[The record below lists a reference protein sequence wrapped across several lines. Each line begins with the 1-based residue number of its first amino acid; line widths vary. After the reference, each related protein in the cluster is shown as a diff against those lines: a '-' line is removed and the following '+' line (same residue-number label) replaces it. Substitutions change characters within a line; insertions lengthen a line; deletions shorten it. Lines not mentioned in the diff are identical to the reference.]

1 MFCRLHF
8 IRYIYLLKNIMFSF
22 IWFFSLL
29 HAFYIIIVGC
39 VTLAISLY
47 MLTLYLIQQSFRAP
61 RLDNF
66 RPVVLNLFWPIFLKK
81 YRMDNFA
88 MLTPHEQ
95 PVETVLPGLSMG
107 MPLLWESHG
116 KRPVGRAGLGGQRGQ
131 LPQAPAG
138 RGPPWWNLFVSNI
151 ILLWKIPWFRS
162 DTRIQLYIIFLC
174 CVKYQGPPTGIDFS
188 TSLTFCQI

>member
-66 RPVVLNLFWPIFLKK
+66 RPVVLNLF
-81 YRMDNFA
+81 
-88 MLTPHEQ
+88 
-95 PVETVLPGLSMG
+95 
-107 MPLLWESHG
+107 
-116 KRPVGRAGLGGQRGQ
+116 
-131 LPQAPAG
+131 
-138 RGPPWWNLFVSNI
+138 
-151 ILLWKIPWFRS
+151 
-162 DTRIQLYIIFLC
+162 
-174 CVKYQGPPTGIDFS
+174 
-188 TSLTFCQI
+188 